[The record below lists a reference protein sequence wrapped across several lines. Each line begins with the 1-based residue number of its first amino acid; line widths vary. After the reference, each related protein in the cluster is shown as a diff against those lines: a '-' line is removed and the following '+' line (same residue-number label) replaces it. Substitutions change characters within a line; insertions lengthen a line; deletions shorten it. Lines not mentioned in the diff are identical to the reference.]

1 MAGRRRT
8 RIQPVNRRLRLGIVG
23 IGVGASE
30 ILPQMEAMP
39 DIQLVAA
46 ADINRRVLNTFQHRY
61 GAKAYDS
68 IEKLCARIPNVEAV
82 WISTPNRFHA
92 PHTIMA
98 AEHGKHVV
106 VEKPMAISLA
116 EAEKMIETAEK
127 HKVKLLCGHTQSY
140 GPHIRTM
147 RRIIESGELGRL
159 CALHVWAYT
168 DWMLRP
174 RTAEELDV
182 NQGGGVPY
190 RQGPHQIDTLRLLGG
205 GLVRSVR
212 GAVGQWFAGRPIPG
226 YYSAF
231 MEFEDGTPATLMHNG
246 YGYFLAS
253 ELVPWRQPKQ
263 PLSRAERAAIRKSLL
278 DGTRNENADK
288 DEMRIGGT
296 HERDIRDRSKPKP
309 WLPNDLGILI
319 ATCERGDIRQSQL
332 GLYVPQRRGHQRRSI
347 GWRRRSVAAWGT
359 GGAIQCGS
367 SRQADPAQWPVGN
380 GNVERFAWRSCN
392 QPRKERKSSCRIRS
406 GLRTKNRKNAS
417 TQLEHE
423 RNTQKVQAMNPFA
436 VSVLEECTTCLSIV
450 RQRKNQGGSMHNG
463 QKSSM
468 FTGT

>member
-1 MAGRRRT
+1 
-8 RIQPVNRRLRLGIVG
+8 
-23 IGVGASE
+23 
-30 ILPQMEAMP
+30 
-39 DIQLVAA
+39 
-46 ADINRRVLNTFQHRY
+46 
-61 GAKAYDS
+61 
-68 IEKLCARIPNVEAV
+68 
-82 WISTPNRFHA
+82 
-92 PHTIMA
+92 
-98 AEHGKHVV
+98 
-106 VEKPMAISLA
+106 MAISLA

-147 RRIIESGELGRL
+147 RKIIESGELGRL

-212 GAVGQWFAGRPIPG
+212 GTVGQWFAGRPIPG

-253 ELVPWRQPKQ
+253 ELVPWGNQN
-263 PLSRAERAAIRKSLL
+263 SRYSEAERAAIRKSLL

-332 GLYVPQRRGHQRRSI
+332 GLYVHSDEGTKDVPLM
-347 GWRRRSVAAWGT
+347 WRRRAVTAWGT
-359 GGAIQCGS
+359 RRTIQCCG
-367 SRQADPAQWPVGN
+367 SRQADPAQWPMGD
-380 GNVERFAWRSCN
+380 GNVRGLPGDLAICEGKKRNLLVA
-392 QPRKERKSSCRIRS
+392 S
-406 GLRTKNRKNAS
+406 GSGSGRRLDNRK
-417 TQLEHE
+417 
-423 RNTQKVQAMNPFA
+423 AMLPI
-436 VSVLEECTTCLSIV
+436 EEFQRCGYTD
-450 RQRKNQGGSMHNG
+450 RQR
-463 QKSSM
+463 
-468 FTGT
+468 F

>member
-1 MAGRRRT
+1 MAEEMDT
-8 RIQPVNRRLRLGIVG
+8 NESVNRRLRLGIVG

-46 ADINRRVLNTFQHRY
+46 ADINRRVLNTFSRRY
-61 GAKAYDS
+61 GAKSYDS
-68 IEKLCARIPNVEAV
+68 IEKLCADPNVEAV

-92 PHTIMA
+92 PHAIFA

-127 HKVKLLCGHTQSY
+127 NKVKLLCGHTQSY

-147 RRIIESGELGRL
+147 RKIIRSGELGRL

-174 RTAEELDV
+174 RTAEELDI

-205 GLVRSVR
+205 GMVRSVR
-212 GAVGQWFAGRPIPG
+212 GTVGQWFACRPIPG
-226 YYSAF
+226 YYSGF

-253 ELVPWRQPKQ
+253 ELVPWGNEN
-263 PLSRAERAAIRKSLL
+263 SRYTVEERSAIRRELL
-278 DGTRNENADK
+278 NQTRDETAAK
-288 DEMRIGGT
+288 DEMRIGGSQ
-296 HERDIRDRSKPKP
+296 ERALFRDHDKPRP
-309 WLPNDLGILI
+309 WVPNDLGILI
-319 ATCERGDIRQSQL
+319 ASCERGDIRQSQF
-332 GLYVPQRRGHQRRSI
+332 GLYVHSDEGTKDVPLVSGGPSRRAELEELYNAVVLDKPIRHTGP
-347 GWRRRSVAAWGT
+347 WGMAT
-359 GGAIQCGS
+359 LEVCLAIMQS
-367 SRQADPAQWPVGN
+367 A
-380 GNVERFAWRSCN
+380 
-392 QPRKERKSSCRIRS
+392 KERKEIFLSHQVP
-406 GLRTKNRKNAS
+406 A
-417 TQLEHE
+417 
-423 RNTQKVQAMNPFA
+423 P
-436 VSVLEECTTCLSIV
+436 EEE
-450 RQRKNQGGSMHNG
+450 
-463 QKSSM
+463 
-468 FTGT
+468 